1 MKSILYFLSAA
12 LMMLLAV
19 ACDDSSTIGN
29 SLADE
34 SIAIVVDSNFTVTG
48 STRLNPVVQ
57 SRTLSQLIGKLD
69 AKGYGRITS
78 DFVGQFMPSLAL
90 DTANFMPEQLD
101 SVKMFMYMARNS
113 FVGDS
118 LVPMGIEVYRLTK
131 DLPYPIYSNF
141 DPTGYYD
148 PSNMLCS
155 TVYTASTRNEPDSIA
170 KLSGI
175 YTSMRLP
182 NSFGEELYNAY
193 LNNPADF
200 SNPELFSKNVF
211 KGVYIRTS
219 YGSGRITDFNPT
231 SIRYYYHKEEWN
243 EDSARYDKKIYVG
256 DYFAITPEVVVNNN
270 IHYDIAPE
278 LKNMVAA
285 GENVIAAPVGYEL
298 EMRFPAPEVMA
309 SYKKYSDRLSVINT
323 LTMQLPVEIIEND
336 YDIVPPP
343 YILMVLKSKR
353 DDFFSKNQLTDN
365 ITSFYAS
372 YDETNKCYSF
382 SGLRGYLTYLLAKS
396 EVSEEDYMFVITPVQ
411 VNLEAQSNSGYYQT
425 SYVESSIVP
434 YVSTP
439 AMAKFLFD
447 KAKIKLTF
455 SAGNKNNL

>member
-1 MKSILYFLSAA
+1 MKSILYSLSTA

-19 ACDDSSTIGN
+19 ACDDSSAIGN

-34 SIAIVVDSNFTVTG
+34 SITIVVDSNFTVTG

-90 DTANFMPEQLD
+90 DTANFKPEQLD
-101 SVKMFMYMARNS
+101 SVKMFMYMARNN

-118 LVPMGIEVYRLTK
+118 LVPMGIDVYRLTK
-131 DLPYPIYSNF
+131 DLPYPIYSDF

-148 PSNMLCS
+148 PSNKLCS

-170 KLSGI
+170 KLSGV

-182 NSFGEELYNAY
+182 NSFGRELYSAY

-200 SNPELFSKNVF
+200 SNPELFAKNVF

-243 EDSARYDKKIYVG
+243 EDSARYEKKIYVG
-256 DYFAITPEVVVNNN
+256 DYFAITPEVVVNNS
-270 IHYDIAPE
+270 IHYEIAPE
-278 LKNMVAA
+278 LKAMVAA

-298 EMRFPAPEVMA
+298 EMRFPAPEVLA
-309 SYKKYSDRLSVINT
+309 SYKKYSDRLSVVNS
-323 LTMQLPVEIIEND
+323 LTMRIPVEIIEND
-336 YDIVPPP
+336 HDIVPPP
-343 YILMVLKSKR
+343 YILMVLKSKK
-353 DDFFSKNQLTDN
+353 DEFFSKNKLTDN

-372 YDETNKCYSF
+372 YDETNKCYNF
-382 SGLRGYLTYLLAKS
+382 SGLRGYMTNLLEKS
-396 EVSEEDYMFVITPVQ
+396 EITEDDYMFVITPVQ
-411 VNLEAQSNSGYYQT
+411 VNLEAQSNSGYGQT

-439 AMAKFLFD
+439 SMAKFLFD